1 METPAEG
8 GRARFVD
15 TVSGCARYGQ
25 ARGECGSARRACQAR
40 WWAEV
45 PGCETVEIVATTTLL
60 KVLLA
65 PVLILLATLA
75 GRRWGPAVG
84 GWLAGLPMT
93 SGPVSFILA
102 LEQGP
107 EFAARAAL
115 GTLFGLVSLAA
126 FCLAYGAAARRV
138 GWGGCLAAALGA
150 FGVSTLALRGATLP
164 LVLAFALVCAV
175 LAGVGAVMAG
185 GEPPRPPRR
194 LLPGDLAIRMALAAL
209 LVLVLTSVAATLGP
223 ALAGSLSPIP
233 VFGALLAVFAHR
245 DQGAAAAVQ
254 LLRGMVLGSFGFATF
269 LLMVAGLL
277 DRMAVGPTYVLASA
291 GALGVHG
298 LTLTVVR
305 RVI

>member
-1 METPAEG
+1 
-8 GRARFVD
+8 
-15 TVSGCARYGQ
+15 
-25 ARGECGSARRACQAR
+25 
-40 WWAEV
+40 
-45 PGCETVEIVATTTLL
+45 VATATLL

-65 PVLILLATLA
+65 PALILLATLA

-84 GWLAGLPMT
+84 GWLAGLPLT

-115 GTLFGLVSLAA
+115 GTLFGLVSLAV
-126 FCLAYGAAARRV
+126 FCLAYGVAARRLE
-138 GWGGCLAAALGA
+138 WGGCLATALGG
-150 FGVSTLALRGATLP
+150 FSLSTLALRDAILP
-164 LVLAFALVCAV
+164 TGLAFAIVCAV

-194 LLPGDLAIRMALAAL
+194 LLPADLGIRMGLAAL
-209 LVLVLTSVAATLGP
+209 LVLGLTSAAAALGP

-245 DQGAAAAVQ
+245 DQGATAAVQ

-269 LLMVAGLL
+269 MLMVAGLL
-277 DRMAVGPTYVLASA
+277 DRMGVGPTYALASA

-298 LTLTVVR
+298 LTLSVVR
-305 RVI
+305 RVV

>member
-1 METPAEG
+1 M
-8 GRARFVD
+8 
-15 TVSGCARYGQ
+15 
-25 ARGECGSARRACQAR
+25 
-40 WWAEV
+40 
-45 PGCETVEIVATTTLL
+45 PGCETVEAVATTTLL
-60 KVLLA
+60 KLLLA

-93 SGPVSFILA
+93 SGPASFILA

-115 GTLFGLVSLAA
+115 GTLFGLVSLAT

-150 FGVSTLALRGATLP
+150 FGVSTVVLRDATLP

-175 LAGVGAVMAG
+175 LAGIGAVMAG
-185 GEPPRPPRR
+185 GDPPRPPRR
-194 LLPGDLAIRMALAAL
+194 LPPGDLAIRMGLAAL

-245 DQGAAAAVQ
+245 DQGATAAVQ

-277 DRMAVGPTYVLASA
+277 DRMAVGPTYALASA

-298 LTLTVVR
+298 LTLSVLR